1 MCALAPT
8 HNKKR
13 RQLHGFFLHIFCKLL
28 FCGTHIF
35 FHPKTC
41 LISMYTY
48 KLLVKLL
55 LSIEPFVGNIRD
67 HASDFRS
74 IYLYLYTSPVYVYTC
89 CLARTLV
96 DCSPNSLQSKM
107 LLTRTF
113 VNDAINQRTIFF
125 IYQKNKLISTRIAVN
140 IPTFQAW
147 RHPN

>member
-1 MCALAPT
+1 MSFITSETALGLVPYLSHFTEFLICA
-8 HNKKR
+8 HWR
-13 RQLHGFFLHIFCKLL
+13 RLIIKNVGNYTVFFLHIFCKLL

-89 CLARTLV
+89 CLARTLA
-96 DCSPNSLQSKM
+96 DCSPNSL
-107 LLTRTF
+107 
-113 VNDAINQRTIFF
+113 
-125 IYQKNKLISTRIAVN
+125 
-140 IPTFQAW
+140 
-147 RHPN
+147 